1 MEDLTIM
8 DVINTEKLQ
17 KLHEASMAMLERTG
31 MKFHHPEAIE
41 ILKENGIRVEENVA
55 YFTEEQVMYWV
66 RKAPSAFTLY
76 AKNPEHNIV
85 IGGDEVNP
93 APPYGAAHV
102 ITKDGNRRPGTIED
116 YVNYAKL
123 FHANDDYHVDG
134 GLMVQ
139 PSDIDIPTSCL
150 SMFYATYTHS
160 DKALM
165 VTAGKREY
173 MEALMEALG
182 EAFDGKEMLKKYPR
196 ALTIVN
202 ANTPLQLDITMTDVL
217 ITFAKY
223 GQPFVVASCAMAGST
238 APVTLAGT
246 IAMTNAEV
254 LSTIALAQMVNPGT
268 PVIYASQSTTSDMRT
283 GQVAIGSPEGALCY
297 KYCANLAKFYQL
309 PCRGGGALTDSKV
322 VDTQAG
328 YESMITLMAD
338 WENHMNFIIHSAGIL
353 DGYAATSYEK
363 VISDF
368 EIVRYVKRYMRD
380 FEVNEKTVPLDLID
394 EVGHDGEFLT
404 KDHTFEYC
412 HTEPLTPTISSRGN
426 VSDNLHQFEINVEK
440 RYNQLMEKYQ
450 MPTND
455 EKTLAKIKEILVSQ
469 GVDSDLLASIDKM

>member
-1 MEDLTIM
+1 MEL
-8 DVINTEKLQ
+8 KLQ
-17 KLHEASMAMLERTG
+17 QIHEATIKMLSEVG
-31 MKFHHPEAIE
+31 MKFHHSDAVE
-41 ILKENGIRVEENVA
+41 ILKEHGIRMEDNVA
-55 YFTEEQVMYWV
+55 FFTEEQLMYWV
-66 RKAPSAFTLY
+66 RKAPSTFTLY
-76 AKNPEHNIV
+76 ARNPQHNIV

-93 APPYGAAHV
+93 APPYGAAS
-102 ITKDGNRRPGTIED
+102 ITDAEGVKRQATIED

-123 FHANDDYHVDG
+123 FHANEDYHVDG

-150 SMFYATYTHS
+150 AMFYATLTHS
-160 DKALM
+160 DKAMM

-173 MEALMEALG
+173 MEALMDAAEVVFG
-182 EAFDGKEMLKKYPR
+182 GKEEMMAHPR
-196 ALTIVN
+196 MLTIVN
-202 ANTPLQLDITMTDVL
+202 ANTPLQLDKTMTEAL

-238 APVTLAGT
+238 APVTLAAT

-283 GQVAIGSPEGALCY
+283 GQIAIGSPEGALCY
-297 KYCANLAKFYQL
+297 KYCAKLAKFYEL

-322 VDTQAG
+322 VDAQAG

-353 DGYAATSYEK
+353 DGYASTSYEK
-363 VISDF
+363 VIQDF

-380 FEVNEKTVPLDLID
+380 IEVNEDTIPLELIK
-394 EVGHDGEFLT
+394 EVGHTGEFLT
-404 KDHTFEYC
+404 KDHTFEFC
-412 HTEPLTPTISSRGN
+412 HKEPLTPTISSRGN
-426 VSDNLHQFEINVEK
+426 VSDNLHQIEINIQK
-440 RYNQLMEKYQ
+440 RYHQLMDLYEQ
-450 MPTND
+450 PQVD
-455 EKTLAKIKEILVSQ
+455 EKVLADVKNILVEV
-469 GVDSDLLASIDKM
+469 GVDYDLMNAIEKM